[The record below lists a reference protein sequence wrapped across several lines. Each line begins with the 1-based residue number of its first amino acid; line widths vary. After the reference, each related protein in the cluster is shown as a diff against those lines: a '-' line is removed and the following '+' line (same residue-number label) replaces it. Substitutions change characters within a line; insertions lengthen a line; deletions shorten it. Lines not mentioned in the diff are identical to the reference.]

1 MLKMKDNVKSVF
13 RYRRIFDKTIAQ
25 LISDEVWGSK
35 PTTFNDPYDFNF
47 SFNLREISIYLENK
61 RISLKKISDTLKIP
75 NINNDLN
82 FNIALWSYENINN
95 LLQQTMGVACFC
107 EEVSNPMMWGHY
119 ADNSKG
125 FAIEYDLEELVEELD
140 TEYDNR
146 MIELQRKTL
155 QIHTKPKVKD
165 YGMYMVEYADQKPD
179 VTNFI
184 INELDY
190 WVSLIQIAEVDGV
203 DYSKLFDPLLYMNN
217 TFGNDDNVLS
227 ELLISVGKT
236 KNKEWSYE
244 KEWRMILAQHSES
257 DDYFKMIKLKPKA
270 IYLGE
275 KISIANENVLRN
287 ILKNKDVKIYKMFS
301 NPQGNLKLEC
311 VELKVK

>member
-1 MLKMKDNVKSVF
+1 MKDNVKSVF

-47 SFNLREISIYLENK
+47 SLNLREISIFLENK

-82 FNIALWSYENINN
+82 FNIALWSYENIKN

-155 QIHTKPKVKD
+155 QIHTKPKLKD

>member
-1 MLKMKDNVKSVF
+1 
-13 RYRRIFDKTIAQ
+13 
-25 LISDEVWGSK
+25 
-35 PTTFNDPYDFNF
+35 
-47 SFNLREISIYLENK
+47 
-61 RISLKKISDTLKIP
+61 
-75 NINNDLN
+75 
-82 FNIALWSYENINN
+82 
-95 LLQQTMGVACFC
+95 MGVACFC

-146 MIELQRKTL
+146 LIELQRKTL

-203 DYSKLFDPLLYMNN
+203 DYSKLFDSLLYMDN

-236 KNKEWSYE
+236 KNTEWSYE

-275 KISIANENVLRN
+275 KISVANENVLRN
-287 ILKNKDVKIYKMFS
+287 ILNNKDVKVYKMFS
-301 NPQGNLKLEC
+301 NPQGNLKLEY

>member
-1 MLKMKDNVKSVF
+1 MKNNVKSVF

-25 LISDEVWGSK
+25 LINDEVWGSK

-47 SFNLREISIYLENK
+47 SFNLREISIFLENK
-61 RISLKKISDTLKIP
+61 KISLKKISDTLKIP
-75 NINNDLN
+75 NINDDLN
-82 FNIALWSYENINN
+82 FNIALWSYENIKN

-125 FAIEYDLEELVEELD
+125 FAIEYDLEELVRELD
-140 TEYDNR
+140 AEYDNR

-165 YGMYMVEYADQKPD
+165 YGVYMVEYVDQKPD

-203 DYSKLFDPLLYMNN
+203 DYSKLFDPLLYMDN

-227 ELLISVGKT
+227 ELLISVGKS

-244 KEWRMILAQHSES
+244 KEWRMILAQHSET
-257 DDYFKMIKLKPKA
+257 DDYHKMIKLKPKA

-275 KISIANENVLRN
+275 KISLANENVLRN

-301 NPQGNLKLEC
+301 NPQGNLKLEY
-311 VELKVK
+311 VQLKVE